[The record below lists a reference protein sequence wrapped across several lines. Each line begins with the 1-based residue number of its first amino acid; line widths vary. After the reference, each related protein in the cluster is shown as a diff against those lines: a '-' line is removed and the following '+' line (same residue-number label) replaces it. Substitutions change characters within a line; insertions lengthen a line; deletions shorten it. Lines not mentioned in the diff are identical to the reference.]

1 MNDTHKTRSNIYD
14 NILTT
19 FIALQCFGQIGGT
32 FQPIRVLVIL
42 SAPYIFTFYLKN
54 QETLKSI
61 FYERLLFSVW
71 ILYGLISILWVTAP
85 SDGFKEIIY
94 LTVNSFAFFLI
105 IVLANKSN
113 RPQTSIIKGWVILFL
128 VTLPVALYELW
139 FDNHLSIATQESGMV
154 MNYTYN
160 IFERRFASVTYGNLN
175 EYNLILCYTIPF
187 VLGVLLSSKNKKT
200 VILNWTV
207 AFLLSYI
214 IIVNGSRAA
223 FLSLII
229 AYFIFSLYYT
239 KSKKS
244 FRTLIGIIIVVIYVI
259 SMYADKIFGVV
270 LARFSEQGFNDDGR
284 TEIFSFGI
292 KSLFETYFF
301 GVGAGNF
308 KHTMDKVYHLE
319 LTSPHNLL
327 LEIAVQYGLVI
338 LLLFVGYLF
347 RLYKKQKDN
356 QSPMNKFII
365 IGSLCMFPLTS
376 TIDSGY
382 ILNIWIWM
390 FLASMY
396 VIADKQY
403 NTNEEI

>member
-1 MNDTHKTRSNIYD
+1 MNDIYKTKSNIYD

-32 FQPIRVLVIL
+32 FQPIRVMVIL
-42 SAPYIFTFYLKN
+42 SAPYIFTFYFKN
-54 QETLKSI
+54 KDALKSI

-71 ILYGLISILWVTAP
+71 LLYGLISILWVTEP
-85 SDGFKEIIY
+85 SDGLKEILY
-94 LTVNSFAFFLI
+94 LTVNSFAFFLT

-113 RPQTSIIKGWVILFL
+113 HPQKSIIKGWIALFL
-128 VTLPVALYELW
+128 ATLPIALYELW
-139 FDNHLSIATQESGMV
+139 FDNHLSIATQEGGMV

-160 IFERRFASVTYGNLN
+160 VFERRFASVTYGNLN
-175 EYNLILCYTIPF
+175 EYNLILCYTVPF
-187 VLGVLLSSKNKKT
+187 VLGLLLSSKNKKIA
-200 VILNWTV
+200 ILNWLV

-229 AYFIFSLYYT
+229 AYFVFSLYYI

-244 FRTLIGIIIVVIYVI
+244 FRTLIGIVIIAIYVI

-270 LARFSEQGFNDDGR
+270 LARFSEQGLTDDGR
-284 TEIFSFGI
+284 TEIFSVGI
-292 KSLFETYFF
+292 KSLSETYFF

-308 KHTMDKVYHLE
+308 ISTMDKVYHLE

-327 LEIAVQYGLVI
+327 LEIAVQYGLVV
-338 LLLFVGYLF
+338 LLLFIGYLF
-347 RLYKKQKDN
+347 RLFKKQKN
-356 QSPMNKFII
+356 NLNPMNKFII
-365 IGSLCMFPLTS
+365 VGSLCMFPLTS

-382 ILNIWIWM
+382 ILNTWIWM
-390 FLASMY
+390 FLASMF

-403 NTNEEI
+403 NTKEQI